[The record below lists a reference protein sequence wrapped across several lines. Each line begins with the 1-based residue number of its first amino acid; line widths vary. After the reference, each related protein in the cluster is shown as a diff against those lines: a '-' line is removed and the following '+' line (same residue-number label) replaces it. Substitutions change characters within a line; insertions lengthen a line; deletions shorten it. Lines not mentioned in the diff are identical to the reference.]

1 MRFYLRRGFYMM
13 KLRHKLAFV
22 GALTFIM
29 SSPLTALAATPGDN
43 LTPQFQITDET
54 TAAAV
59 QNTADGSNATNSGAA
74 SQQSAQLA
82 QQPDNTSAQQP
93 AQPPVQNPALPAQ
106 TTSGLASSNGQLPKV
121 ELTTDAIRPY
131 MTVPASHSMS
141 PDPVLDLV
149 PLASYFL
156 YNEGNTMVDFGYT
169 SVNDSFAFSPNGFNR
184 LMLEQG
190 GVGRWYYR
198 TYAGGK
204 WGPWGSSKDQTP
216 NQGLVQAVQIR
227 TKGYTH
233 KLGDL
238 YTRAVLND
246 GTLTDWAPEGMS
258 VGTMGDDRYI
268 VALKLA
274 LVPKG
279 SQFFGSTEKPMA
291 GASNDGVVK
300 TAEGVIYQSGDGT
313 PYTGTAFD
321 SDSNQYYFEN
331 GVAVKGWHE
340 VDGFNVY
347 FDENG
352 IASKDLTNVM
362 GLQSSYAIRVNKA
375 TRSLYVLAKDSS
387 GHYTIP
393 FKTMMVTVGTDTP
406 LGNFSISEQLR
417 WHFMHT
423 DCYTQYLSRF
433 YGHFLFHSLLYSKPD
448 NHTLDAIYYNYMD
461 DSISG
466 GCVRLRAAD
475 CAWIYNNCKKGT
487 QVTIYSDPWDKGPVE
502 KDAIDQAIPRDQNYD
517 PTDPLIVA
525 GNATAEQQAAAAA
538 QAAKN
543 EAAKGKSED

>member
-1 MRFYLRRGFYMM
+1 
-13 KLRHKLAFV
+13 
-22 GALTFIM
+22 
-29 SSPLTALAATPGDN
+29 
-43 LTPQFQITDET
+43 
-54 TAAAV
+54 
-59 QNTADGSNATNSGAA
+59 
-74 SQQSAQLA
+74 
-82 QQPDNTSAQQP
+82 
-93 AQPPVQNPALPAQ
+93 
-106 TTSGLASSNGQLPKV
+106 
-121 ELTTDAIRPY
+121 
-131 MTVPASHSMS
+131 
-141 PDPVLDLV
+141 
-149 PLASYFL
+149 
-156 YNEGNTMVDFGYT
+156 
-169 SVNDSFAFSPNGFNR
+169 
-184 LMLEQG
+184 
-190 GVGRWYYR
+190 
-198 TYAGGK
+198 
-204 WGPWGSSKDQTP
+204 
-216 NQGLVQAVQIR
+216 
-227 TKGYTH
+227 
-233 KLGDL
+233 
-238 YTRAVLND
+238 LND

-291 GASNDGVVK
+291 GSSNDGVVK

-525 GNATAEQQAAAAA
+525 GNAAAEQQAAAAA